1 MLTAGNIS
9 TFWKQAKFKI
19 HRFYIS
25 ANPWCSVF
33 SEIVYNCVLLMLEKR
48 QMLSDKVDLWM
59 DKKGQSFTIQL
70 YFIFMPGI
78 VSLESENVP

>member
-1 MLTAGNIS
+1 
-9 TFWKQAKFKI
+9 
-19 HRFYIS
+19 
-25 ANPWCSVF
+25 
-33 SEIVYNCVLLMLEKR
+33 MLEKR